1 MDLRNTQMRTVDER
15 GNPIQVNDSE
25 KGVITR
31 GAEDTM
37 TYTNKTIDKSRR
49 ECTLSKRMIEMLV
62 KQMSAE
68 LANHSLYR
76 TFANYFAVE
85 GLPKLEEYWIAR
97 AKEEYLHHEWI
108 YKYLTDNDAVFQYPV
123 VPPINV
129 DIPNREMPFDATVD
143 REIETTMSIN
153 LIVDQALAEKDWA
166 TFQWLHGT
174 SSESGMLIAEQVEEE
189 SISRTI
195 ADMAKEQA
203 SWLRKENAILDFYN
217 SLGRS

>member
-1 MDLRNTQMRTVDER
+1 MKLLDER
-15 GNPIQVNDSE
+15 GNPVQVNDEE
-25 KGVITR
+25 KGVVTK

-37 TYTNKTIDKSRR
+37 KYTNKVIDTSRR
-49 ECTLSKRMIEMLV
+49 ECTLSKKMIEMLV

-153 LIVDQALAEKDWA
+153 LIVDQALEEKDWA
-166 TFQWLHGT
+166 TFQWLNADG
-174 SSESGMLIAEQVEEE
+174 EDDGAMLVKEQV
-189 SISRTI
+189 SFKIGL
-195 ADMAKEQA
+195 AA
-203 SWLRKENAILDFYN
+203 
-217 SLGRS
+217 

>member
-1 MDLRNTQMRTVDER
+1 MRTLDER
-15 GNPIQVNDSE
+15 GNPIQVETQS
-25 KGVITR
+25 KGVVTKE
-31 GAEDTM
+31 AEPTM
-37 TYTNKTIDKSRR
+37 TYTNKLIDKSRR
-49 ECTLSKRMIEMLV
+49 ECTLSTPMIEMLV

-76 TFANYFAVE
+76 TFANYFAVQ
-85 GLPKLEEYWIAR
+85 GLPKLELYYIGR

-108 YKYLTDNDAVFQYPV
+108 YKYLTDCDAVFQYPP

-129 DIPNREMPFDATVD
+129 DITDRIIPFSATVD

-153 LIVDQALAEKDWA
+153 KIVDQALKEADWT
-166 TFQWLHGT
+166 TFQWLNGE
-174 SSESGMLIAEQVEEE
+174 SSESGMLVREQSEEE

-195 ADMAKEQA
+195 LDMAKEEA

-217 SLGRS
+217 GLGRN

>member
-1 MDLRNTQMRTVDER
+1 MKLLDER
-15 GNPIQVNDSE
+15 GNPVQVNDSE
-25 KGVITR
+25 KGVITK

-153 LIVDQALAEKDWA
+153 LIVDQALEEKDWA
-166 TFQWLHGT
+166 TFQWLNADG
-174 SSESGMLIAEQVEEE
+174 EDDCAMLVKEQV
-189 SISRTI
+189 I
-195 ADMAKEQA
+195 
-203 SWLRKENAILDFYN
+203 ILLPEDIVIY
-217 SLGRS
+217 L

>member
-1 MDLRNTQMRTVDER
+1 MRKLDER
-15 GNPIQVNDSE
+15 GNPIQVDTPD
-25 KGVITR
+25 KGVMTVA
-31 GAEDTM
+31 AEPTM
-37 TYTNKTIDKSRR
+37 TYTNKIIDKSRR
-49 ECTLSKRMIEMLV
+49 ECTLSTPMIEMLV

-85 GLPKLEEYWIAR
+85 GLPKLEIYWIGR

-108 YKYLTDNDAVFQYPV
+108 YKYLTDNDAVFRYPP

-129 DIPNREMPFDATVD
+129 DIKDRIMPFEATVD

-153 LIVDQALAEKDWA
+153 KIVDQALKEADWA
-166 TFQWLHGT
+166 TFQWLNGE
-174 SSESGMLIAEQVEEE
+174 SEEEGRLVKEQVEEE

-195 ADMAKEQA
+195 SDMAKEEA

-217 SLGRS
+217 GLGRK

>member
-1 MDLRNTQMRTVDER
+1 MRTVDER
-15 GNPIQVNDSE
+15 GNPIQVNDSD
-25 KGVITR
+25 KGTVTK

-37 TYTNKTIDKSRR
+37 KYTNKVIDTSRR
-49 ECTLSKRMIEMLV
+49 ECTLSKEMIEMLV
-62 KQMSAE
+62 KQLSAE

-85 GLPKLEEYWIAR
+85 GLPKLQLYFEGR
-97 AKEEYLHHEWI
+97 AKEEYLHHDWI
-108 YKYLTDNDAVFQYPV
+108 YKYLTDNDAVFQYPT

-129 DIPNREMPFDATVD
+129 EITDRVMPFDATVD

-153 LIVDQALAEKDWA
+153 LIVDQALKEKDWA
-166 TFQWLHGT
+166 TFQWLNADGDDD
-174 SSESGMLIAEQVEEE
+174 GAMLVKEQVEEE

-195 ADMAKEQA
+195 ADMAKMEA

-217 SLGRS
+217 SLGRD

>member
-1 MDLRNTQMRTVDER
+1 MKLLDER
-15 GNPIQVNDSE
+15 GNPVQVNDSE
-25 KGVITR
+25 KGVITK

-49 ECTLSKRMIEMLV
+49 ECTLSKKMIEMLV

-68 LANHSLYR
+68 LANQSLYR

-153 LIVDQALAEKDWA
+153 LIVDQALEEKDWA
-166 TFQWLHGT
+166 TFQWLNADG
-174 SSESGMLIAEQVEEE
+174 EDDGAMLVKEQV
-189 SISRTI
+189 I
-195 ADMAKEQA
+195 
-203 SWLRKENAILDFYN
+203 ILLPEDIVIY
-217 SLGRS
+217 L

>member
-1 MDLRNTQMRTVDER
+1 MRTLDER
-15 GNPIQVNDSE
+15 GNPIQVEEGN
-25 KGVITR
+25 KGVITK

-37 TYTNKTIDKSRR
+37 TYTDKTIDKSRR
-49 ECTLSKRMIEMLV
+49 TCTLSENMIKMLV

-68 LANHSLYR
+68 LANHDLYR

-85 GLPKLEEYWIAR
+85 GLPKLEEYYLAR
-97 AKEEYLHHEWI
+97 AKEEYLHHDWI
-108 YKYLTDNDAVFQYPV
+108 YKYLSENDAVFQYPP

-129 DIPNREMPFDATVD
+129 DITNRIMPFDATVD

-153 LIVDQALAEKDWA
+153 LIVDEAMKEKDWA

-174 SSESGMLIAEQVEEE
+174 DNESGMLVKEQVEEE

-195 ADMAKEQA
+195 ADMAKEEA

-217 SLGRS
+217 SLNRD